1 MKFLSFVL
9 ALLLSAA
16 PVFAQIRPHVTIQ
29 PESIKLPQSAVNLPA
44 LKKRVQPPQKD
55 TAREQAL
62 QKLAERQNP
71 KNWKRISWKAYKKAN
86 ENAKKREGVCT
97 RLVLK
102 CSEDLC
108 GTCPAPIPFEIMY
121 DFGQGEPDYK
131 TLLSKQKLIYI
142 ADANNHDTKAAPLE
156 VAKILHAV
164 RETNPDAK
172 ILLAV
177 EFLNWASPYNALGT
191 ANIHDDLLHKY
202 HEYYE
207 YYDYYQCYTS
217 SAHQKEC
224 DELQRGIELV
234 VQELN
239 NPTTLLKKAG
249 TKTQL
254 DELSSYEPVF
264 RAADKLGID
273 QLALDDN
280 IFGYDTRENIGVKI
294 GEYVVWAGPNDNIPS
309 WDKQIAREN
318 AMSQLI
324 GVSSWGVLERN
335 REWARRIKAVL
346 PAYDIVLVYAG
357 SGHLAQNYYI
367 DLQPMVEQADFTNIS
382 LYPQEK
388 LPEELNAYYQQRW
401 NTAEKHGFSQDT
413 QLWNEREKAS
423 IEADKLFAAPKKTF
437 EYNPAQPLWIIMNDE
452 RIASFLNNHQEQYRL
467 FIEESEKQEENYQF
481 AAAKDIE
488 VYLPAE

>member
-16 PVFAQIRPHVTIQ
+16 PVFAHPRRT
-29 PESIKLPQSAVNLPA
+29 VNLPA
-44 LKKRVQPPQKD
+44 NAVRRAILQERIQAPQKD

-62 QKLAERQNP
+62 QKLAARQDP
-71 KNWKRISWKAYKKAN
+71 KNWKRISWKEYKKAN

-121 DFGQGEPDYK
+121 DFGQSEPDYK

-164 RETNPDAK
+164 REANPNAK
-172 ILLAV
+172 ILLAA
-177 EFLNWASPYNALGT
+177 EFLSWNSPYNLLGT
-191 ANIHDDLLHKY
+191 ANVHDNLLQR
-202 HEYYE
+202 YYE
-207 YYDYYQCYTS
+207 YSQYYEHYQCYNP
-217 SAHQKEC
+217 SAHKKEC
-224 DELQRGIELV
+224 DELQRCIESV
-234 VQELN
+234 TQELK
-239 NPTTLLKKAG
+239 NPTALLKKAG
-249 TKTQL
+249 VKTQL
-254 DELSSYEPVF
+254 YEPASYEPIF

-273 QLALDDN
+273 QLALDDEMV
-280 IFGYDTRENIGVKI
+280 GDDSRQNIGVKI
-294 GEYVVWAGPNDNIPS
+294 GGYVVWAGPNDHIPS
-309 WDKQIAREN
+309 WDKQIARVD

-324 GVSSWGVLERN
+324 SVSSWGILERN
-335 REWARRIKAVL
+335 REWVRRIKAVL

-423 IEADKLFAAPKKTF
+423 IEADKLFAAPQKTF
-437 EYNPAQPLWIIMNDE
+437 EYNPAQPLWIIMNEE
-452 RIASFLNNHQEQYRL
+452 RIASFLNNHQEQYRM